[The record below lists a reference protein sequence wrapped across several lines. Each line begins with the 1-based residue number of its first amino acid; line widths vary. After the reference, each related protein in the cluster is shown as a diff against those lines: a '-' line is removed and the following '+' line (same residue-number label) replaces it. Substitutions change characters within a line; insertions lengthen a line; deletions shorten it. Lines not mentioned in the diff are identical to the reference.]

1 MLETSQDL
9 FYVVLAF
16 CILWFTVFMCWALYY
31 FIKMLKQTNELLEDI
46 KHRITQ
52 ASNVFTFLKSKMF
65 TETVK
70 GVVSFVKSAKE
81 KKSQKTKKSK

>member
-52 ASNVFTFLKSKMF
+52 ASNVFTFLKSIR
-65 TETVK
+65 ETLN
-70 GVVSFVKSAKE
+70 AE
-81 KKSQKTKKSK
+81 K